1 MHGWTATSGPSLNL
15 LGTFSEPSRNLPGTS
30 SEPSRN
36 LLGSFA
42 RRWAVADFTA
52 GNGATRF
59 LPGSHTWYRDGDGY
73 GEAGLP
79 CTGRLGAFQEPSRN
93 LLGEAELPPGVSD
106 AAHAVQAAMR
116 KGSCVLWAG
125 GTLHGASGQRK
136 GNTASRRGLLLP
148 LHPRLN

>member
-1 MHGWTATSGPSLNL
+1 MRLTESG
-15 LGTFSEPSRNLPGTS
+15 RDC
-30 SEPSRN
+30 
-36 LLGSFA
+36 A
-42 RRWAVADFTA
+42 RLRQVDRESTPRALSVSCRWAVADFTA
-52 GNGATRF
+52 SNGATRF

-79 CTGRLGAFQEPSRN
+79 STSRLGAFQEPSRS

-136 GNTASRRGLLLP
+136 GNTASRRGLLFIYNLG
-148 LHPRLN
+148 LTNS

>member
-1 MHGWTATSGPSLNL
+1 MALAAADAARGPPAALRLVHVGLETDPRVAEVARDCARLTESLPRGHSL
-15 LGTFSEPSRNLPGTS
+15 SRARLDRALGPV

-79 CTGRLGAFQEPSRN
+79 STGRLGAFQD
-93 LLGEAELPPGVSD
+93 LLG
-106 AAHAVQAAMR
+106 
-116 KGSCVLWAG
+116 
-125 GTLHGASGQRK
+125 TF
-136 GNTASRRGLLLP
+136 
-148 LHPRLN
+148 

>member
-1 MHGWTATSGPSLNL
+1 MALAAADAARGPPAALRLVHVGLETDPRVAEVARDCARLTESLPRGHSL
-15 LGTFSEPSRNLPGTS
+15 SRARLDRDLGPVSEPSRNLLGTS

-79 CTGRLGAFQEPSRN
+79 STGRLGAFQD
-93 LLGEAELPPGVSD
+93 LLGAF
-106 AAHAVQAAMR
+106 
-116 KGSCVLWAG
+116 
-125 GTLHGASGQRK
+125 
-136 GNTASRRGLLLP
+136 
-148 LHPRLN
+148 